1 MDEVRK
7 LNGIG
12 DRYNFIDSLSHSDR
26 AELFRGLSKADKSK
40 YDSYLTRTVEARR
53 KASNEQRLELIT
65 SIKEKVRAHK
75 EKVRAEREQRL
86 IESRLGNAKNIIDVV
101 QVLMEDIE
109 SLSERD
115 KWWVEAM
122 YSTRSNQVNTYA
134 GFSKRQQQVFWTI
147 YKTYFS

>member
-1 MDEVRK
+1 MDEVRG

-12 DRYNFIDSLSHSDR
+12 NRYKFIDSLSHSDR
-26 AELFRGLSKADKSK
+26 AELFKGLSKADKSK
-40 YDSYLTRTVEARR
+40 YDSYLTRTVEVRR
-53 KASNEQRLELIT
+53 KASNEQRLGLIT
-65 SIKEKVRAHK
+65 SIK

-86 IESRLGNAKNIIDVV
+86 IQSRLGNATDIIDVV

-109 SLSERD
+109 TLSERD
-115 KWWVEAM
+115 KWWVKAM